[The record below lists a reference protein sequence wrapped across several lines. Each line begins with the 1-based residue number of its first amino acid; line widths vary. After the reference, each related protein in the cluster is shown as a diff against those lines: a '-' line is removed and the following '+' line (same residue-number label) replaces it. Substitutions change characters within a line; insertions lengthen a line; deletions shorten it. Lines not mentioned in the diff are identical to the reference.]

1 MGRDQHVGRGWVI
14 ADVWETIAQ
23 TRPTADCIVQ
33 GSTRLTWADFDRQ
46 ADAVAAALLR
56 AGLGHQAKVAFFV
69 RNSPA
74 FLVGVFACLKV
85 GLVPVNTNFRYNADE
100 AARLWAD
107 ADAECVVFSA
117 DLIDVV
123 QAARPRASG
132 VRAWWRVADGSGA
145 VPEWAASFDPR
156 PVSADAARAPWSR
169 SPDDLLLLYTGGT
182 TGRPK
187 GVMWRQDDVF
197 GILNDSAR
205 VRYERPGDV
214 DEVAETQ
221 RRDPRERP
229 RFVPCGPLIHGTGG
243 FSSYAVLGSG
253 GTVILLNG
261 RTFDPVELLDTIDR
275 EHVNHVSVVGE
286 AHTRPIADQLD
297 AHPGRWSLASLRLI
311 TSSGMLL
318 SEGTRARLLRHT
330 PHTLCVDLLG
340 SSEVPSVGKALSTAS
355 SLAPAATFVVG
366 PAVRVLD
373 DDGRDVLAGSGTV
386 GVLAVRGRHPLGYY
400 KDPERSAALFRT
412 VDGESWSVTSDLATV
427 QADGTIQLLGRGVG
441 VINTGG
447 EKVYPREIE
456 DALLRHAD
464 VVDAAVIALPHDV
477 LGQMVVAA
485 VQARPGSV
493 LDPDEVAIRLRSEL
507 SGYKVPKQIHV
518 LDSLGRND
526 SGKLNYA
533 ALLQR
538 LAQFSSETTPR

>member
-1 MGRDQHVGRGWVI
+1 MKPDAGRGWVI
-14 ADVWETIAQ
+14 ADVWETIARV
-23 TRPTADCIVQ
+23 RPRADCIVQ
-33 GSTRLTWADFDRQ
+33 GSTRLSWADVNRR

-56 AGLGHQAKVAFFV
+56 TGLEQQAKVALFV

-74 FLVGVFACLKV
+74 FLVAVFACLKV
-85 GLVPVNTNFRYNADE
+85 GLVPVNTNFRYTADE
-100 AARLWAD
+100 AARLWTD

-117 DLIDVV
+117 ELTDVV
-123 QAARPRASG
+123 AAARRNVPA
-132 VRAWWRVADGSGA
+132 VRAWWRVADGPGPI
-145 VPEWAASFDPR
+145 PEWAAPFDAP
-156 PVSADAARAPWSR
+156 PVSADEARAPWPR

-205 VRYERPGDV
+205 VRYNRPGDV
-214 DEVAETQ
+214 DGVAEMQ
-221 RRDPRERP
+221 RRDRRKRP

-243 FSSYAVLGSG
+243 FSSYAVLGAG
-253 GTVILLNG
+253 GTVVLLSS
-261 RTFDPVELLDTIDR
+261 RTFNAVELLDTIDR
-275 EHVNHVSVVGE
+275 ELVNHVSVVGD
-286 AHTRPIADQLD
+286 AHGRPIADQLD

-311 TSSGMLL
+311 TSSGMSL
-318 SEGTRARLLRHT
+318 SESVRSRLLRHA

-340 SSEVPSVGKALSTAS
+340 SSEVPSVGRARSTAS
-355 SLAPAATFVVG
+355 SLAPTATFVVG

-373 DDGRDVLAGSGTV
+373 DQGRDVVAGSGV
-386 GVLAVRGRHPLGYY
+386 AGVLAVRGRRPLGYY
-400 KDPERSAALFRT
+400 KDPEHSAALFRT
-412 VDGESWSVTSDLATV
+412 IDGEAWSVTGDLATV
-427 QADGTIQLLGRGVG
+427 QADGTIQLLGRGFA

-456 DALLRHAD
+456 DALLRQSD
-464 VVDAAVIALPHDV
+464 VVDAAVIGLPHDV

-485 VQARPGSV
+485 VQARTDAV
-493 LDPDEVAIRLRSEL
+493 LDPDAVAAGLRADL

-526 SGKLNYA
+526 SGKVNYA
-533 ALLQR
+533 GLAQR
-538 LAQFSSETTPR
+538 LAQFSSDTGPK